1 MASQYDSIQTPK
13 DLITRVSIQG
23 FSTNQEDICRAQDIF
38 GRAPIEDLVFLANDI
53 GRVNDKGEPDPE
65 GTWSSGRRGT
75 RAIFYQILFHIW
87 NWEDATRFYNQHSN
101 PDYKEMK
108 QKDQEIGHLKREVA
122 AAQEEAAEHHEDCQE
137 WMQRHKKE
145 VDAHAETRKEADF
158 YMAGYEAANQEIV
171 RLKAKLY
178 DLMVAKEEK

>member
-1 MASQYDSIQTPK
+1 MASQYDSIKAPEE
-13 DLITRVSIQG
+13 LIRIVSMHG
-23 FSTNQEDICRAQDIF
+23 FSTQIDDRLRAQDII
-38 GRAPIEDLVFLANDI
+38 GRAPIEDLVKLANTP
-53 GRVNDKGEPDPE
+53 GKTSEN
-65 GTWSSGRRGT
+65 
-75 RAIFYQILFHIW
+75 FYMVLFNIW
-87 NWEDATRFYNQHSN
+87 HWADATRFYNQYSN

-108 QKDQEIGHLKREVA
+108 QKDQEIGRLKREVA

-145 VDAHAETRKEADF
+145 VDAHAETRKEAEF
-158 YMAGYEAANQEIV
+158 YQAGYEAANQEII